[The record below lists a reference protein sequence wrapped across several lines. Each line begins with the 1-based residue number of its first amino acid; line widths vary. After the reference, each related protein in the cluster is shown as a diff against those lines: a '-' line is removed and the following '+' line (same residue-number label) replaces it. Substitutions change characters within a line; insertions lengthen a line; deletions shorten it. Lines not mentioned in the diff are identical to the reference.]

1 MLGHRPLT
9 ATDYFGILKR
19 RALYLILPAVVCC
32 VAALA
37 VSFLIAPRYIS
48 QTLVL
53 IEQQKISEDYV
64 KPVIAADLDAR
75 LASMKEQI
83 LSRSRIQPIIERF
96 NLYPG
101 EKMDERVDET
111 RKNIDIKP
119 IRSEISR
126 ANGLPGFFILFT
138 ASDPRTAQQ
147 VCSEITS
154 LFVGE
159 DLKSREQSAQ
169 GTTDFLESQLAEAKS
184 ALDTQD
190 QKLADFQRKYVGKLP
205 GQQAPNMDMLTSL
218 NTQLQAATQQ
228 LAQMEQ
234 NRSYQQSLL
243 SQVQSARDTAGSANA
258 AATPAVVDERQTQ
271 LQALQAQEAD
281 LVSRYTPDY
290 PDVVTTRRQIAD
302 LKKQIATK
310 PAVATSVTGKSGES
324 IGLQQLRASMQASDT
339 GIKAK
344 QAEIA
349 QIQGNVR
356 MYQERISSSPLVEE
370 EYKALTR
377 DYQTVQKNYDDLLAK
392 MNQSKMAT
400 SLQRRQQG
408 EQFSL
413 MDAANLPDA
422 PSWPKRPLFGIGGFL
437 LGLAL
442 GAAVSALLEY
452 RNTAIRSEE
461 DVYAFLHLN
470 TLIAVERVG
479 NRPMRSASDHPEETV
494 GKRRE
499 PAAEIVSPA
508 AGPGGVIKTADQH

>member
-1 MLGHRPLT
+1 MLGHRTLK
-9 ATDYFGILKR
+9 AGDYVAILKR
-19 RALYLILPAVVCC
+19 RALWLLVPTILCS

-37 VSFLIAPRYIS
+37 ASFFIAPRYVS

-53 IEQQKISEDYV
+53 IEQQKVSEDYV

-83 LSRSRIQPIIERF
+83 LSRSRIQPIIEKF

-101 EKMDERVDET
+101 AKMDERVDAT

-138 ASDPRTAQQ
+138 AGDPRTAQQ

-159 DLKSREQSAQ
+159 DLRAREQSAQ
-169 GTTDFLESQLAEAKS
+169 GTTDFLEAQLAEAKS

-190 QKLADFQRKYVGKLP
+190 QKLADFQSKYVGKLP

-218 NTQLQAATQQ
+218 NTQLQASTQQ

-234 NRSYQQSLL
+234 NRAYQQSLL
-243 SQVQSARDTAGSANA
+243 ASMQTARDSSGAPALA
-258 AATPAVVDERQTQ
+258 AAPDERQTQ
-271 LQALQAQEAD
+271 LAALQAQEAD
-281 LVSRYTPDY
+281 LTSRYTPDY
-290 PDVVTTRRQIAD
+290 PDVIAVKRQIAD
-302 LKKQIATK
+302 LQRQMKSK
-310 PAVATSVTGKSGES
+310 PAGSTAGAGSKPMES
-324 IGLQQLRASMQASDT
+324 AGVLQLRAALQASDS
-339 GIKAK
+339 GINAK
-344 QAEIA
+344 RAEVA

-356 MYQERISSSPLVEE
+356 LYQDRISSSPLVEE
-370 EYKALTR
+370 QYKALTR
-377 DYQTVQKNYDDLLAK
+377 DQDQAKTFYNDLLSK

-413 MDAANLPDA
+413 MDAANLPDSPA
-422 PSWPKRPLFGIGGFL
+422 FPKRPVFGVGGALVGFL
-437 LGLAL
+437 LGFLI
-442 GAAVSALLEY
+442 SALLEY
-452 RNTAIRSEE
+452 RNIAIRTED
-461 DVYAFLHLN
+461 DVYAFLQLN
-470 TLIAVERVG
+470 TLIAIERVG
-479 NRPMRSASDHPEETV
+479 DRPMEAAAREEKPKEK
-494 GKRRE
+494 KRRNPFRRTANV
-499 PAAEIVSPA
+499 PAEQS
-508 AGPGGVIKTADQH
+508 

>member
-1 MLGHRPLT
+1 MLGHRILK
-9 ATDYFGILKR
+9 ASDYVAILKR
-19 RALYLILPAVVCC
+19 RALWLIIPAILCAA
-32 VAALA
+32 AALA
-37 VSFLIAPRYIS
+37 TSFFIAPRYVS

-53 IEQQKISEDYV
+53 IEQQKVSEDYV

-83 LSRSRIQPIIERF
+83 LSRSRIQPIIEKF

-101 EKMDERVDET
+101 AKMDERVDAT

-138 ASDPRTAQQ
+138 AGDPRTAQQ

-159 DLKSREQSAQ
+159 DLRAREQSAQ

-190 QKLADFQRKYVGKLP
+190 QKLADFQTKYVGKLP

-218 NTQLQAATQQ
+218 NTQLQASTQQ

-234 NRSYQQSLL
+234 NRAYQQSLL
-243 SQVQSARDTAGSANA
+243 SSLQANTRDATGAPT
-258 AATPAVVDERQTQ
+258 TPAAPDERQAQ
-271 LQALQAQEAD
+271 LVALQAQEAD
-281 LVSRYTPDY
+281 LASRYTPDY
-290 PDVVTTRRQIAD
+290 PDVISVKRQIAD
-302 LKKQIATK
+302 LQRQIKAK
-310 PAVATSVTGKSGES
+310 PAGSTAAAGTSGKPTES
-324 IGLQQLRASMQASDT
+324 AGVLQLRAAMQASDT
-339 GIKAK
+339 GINAK
-344 QAEIA
+344 RAEVA

-356 MYQERISSSPLVEE
+356 LYQERISSSPLVEE
-370 EYKALTR
+370 QYKALTR
-377 DYQTVQKNYDDLLAK
+377 DQDTVKKNYDDLLSK

-413 MDAANLPDA
+413 MDAANLPDS
-422 PSWPKRPLFGIGGFL
+422 PSYPKRPLFGVAGAFVGVL
-437 LGLAL
+437 LGLL
-442 GAAVSALLEY
+442 AAALLEY
-452 RNTAIRSEE
+452 RNTAIRTED
-461 DVYAFLHLN
+461 DVYAFLQLN
-470 TLIAVERVG
+470 TLIAIEQVG
-479 NRPMRSASDHPEETV
+479 DRPIEPAPRPDASTESKP
-494 GKRRE
+494 GKRFRKPV
-499 PAAEIVSPA
+499 PA
-508 AGPGGVIKTADQH
+508 GVEHS